1 MSRGLRRL
9 LVGTILAG
17 GVSVAVASR
26 GTQQSEDTQSGTTQP
41 GSAQTGSTQTGSTQT
56 GSTQTGSTQTGST
69 QTGSTQ
75 TGSTQFESDAVREAL
90 RVPEVR
96 VRELRDRA
104 LSEAL
109 ERQLLTAALASPLET
124 EELRDYYEKF
134 VDRYVKPEAI
144 EVWRIL
150 VGSEQRAK
158 ELSSRIEKSDTP
170 IKTWSAIARE
180 HSLDK
185 ATHFRKGYLGF
196 VRADGFTDVPQVR
209 VSPAIYAAAKRLK
222 DGAYTREPVR
232 EGDNWALIWRRSTRP
247 EERTTFESAKPEII
261 QQLGLARARAQLAEL
276 ITKLR
281 ETHLTEHHPD
291 AVDALPIA
299 PEERNVVPRRPFPS
313 HPADGSPAPRVT
325 DWGDR

>member
-1 MSRGLRRL
+1 MLA
-9 LVGTILAG
+9 GTILVG
-17 GVSVAVASR
+17 GVSVAVISGGRTSSTGAATSNVTSNAMSNETSPR
-26 GTQQSEDTQSGTTQP
+26 GEVDDRNPTQP
-41 GSAQTGSTQTGSTQT
+41 PTSNVVVSET
-56 GSTQTGSTQTGST
+56 
-69 QTGSTQ
+69 
-75 TGSTQFESDAVREAL
+75 VREAL
-90 RVPEVR
+90 RVPDVR

-109 ERQLLTAALASPLET
+109 ERQLLTAALESPFET
-124 EELRDYYEKF
+124 QELRDYYDKF
-134 VDRYVKPEAI
+134 LDRYVKPESI

-150 VGSEQRAK
+150 VGSEQQAK
-158 ELSSRIEKSDTP
+158 ELLSRIQQSETP
-170 IKTWSAIARE
+170 TKTWSAVARE

-185 ATHFRKGYLGF
+185 ATHFRKGHLGF

-209 VSPAIYAAAKRLK
+209 VSPAVYAAAKQLK

-232 EGDNWALIWRRSTRP
+232 EGDNWALIWRRGTRS
-247 EERTTFESAKPEII
+247 EERTTFERAKPEII

-276 ITKLR
+276 LAKLR
-281 ETHLTEHHPD
+281 EIQVTEHHPD

-313 HPADGSPAPRVT
+313 HPADASPAPRVT